1 MNNIRDAKLKVEIE
15 VYNYIFLVTGNEGNI
30 FQIDEDTGNISMTKA
45 ADIVGPIILTVLVS
59 YKENWI
65 LAVYQMCFAQGL
77 NLCPPGVAGDQQG
90 PVCSRMGDD

>member
-1 MNNIRDAKLKVEIE
+1 MNNIRDSKLKFEIE

-59 YKENWI
+59 YKEYWI
-65 LAVYQMCFAQGL
+65 LAAYQMCFAQGL
-77 NLCPPGVAGDQQG
+77 NFL
-90 PVCSRMGDD
+90 SIRRRR